1 MSEPAKLLVAS
12 NNLGKLR
19 EYASLL
25 AGLPFELTTLAG
37 ERITDEIEETGSS
50 MEQNA
55 IQKATAYAALSGLI
69 TLADDSGL
77 EVDALGGEPGS
88 LSRRY
93 AGENVSDME
102 RIDYLLAKLDG
113 VPWEAR
119 GARFRCVIA
128 IATPEGRVETC
139 EDVCE
144 GIIALDSKGEGGFGY
159 DPIFDLPELG
169 KRMAE
174 LSLEEKNRISHRARA
189 AQKARPI
196 LELLGEQKRYDQTL

>member
-1 MSEPAKLLVAS
+1 LSEPAKLLVAS

-25 AGLPFELTTLAG
+25 GGLPFELTTLAG

-55 IQKATAYAALSGLI
+55 IQKATAYATLSGLI

-93 AGENVSDME
+93 AGENASDRE
-102 RIDYLLAKLDG
+102 RIDYLLAKIDG
-113 VPWEAR
+113 VPWEGR
-119 GARFRCVIA
+119 GGRFRCVIA

-159 DPIFDLPELG
+159 DPIFYLPELG

-174 LSLEEKNRISHRARA
+174 LSLEEKNRISHRGRA
-189 AQKARPI
+189 AQKARLI

>member
-1 MSEPAKLLVAS
+1 LSEPAKLLVAS

-55 IQKATAYAALSGLI
+55 IQKATAYAALSGLV

-88 LSRRY
+88 RSRRY
-93 AGENVSDME
+93 AGENVSDRE

-113 VPWEAR
+113 VPWEGR
-119 GARFRCVIA
+119 GGRFRCVIA

-144 GIIALDSKGEGGFGY
+144 GVIALDSKGEGGFGY
-159 DPIFDLPELG
+159 DPIFYLPELG

-174 LSLEEKNRISHRARA
+174 LTLEEKNRISHRGRA
-189 AQKARPI
+189 AQKARLI
-196 LELLGEQKRYDQTL
+196 LELLEKQKRYDQTL

>member
-25 AGLPFELTTLAG
+25 GGLPFELTTLAG

-77 EVDALGGEPGS
+77 EVDALGGEPGA

-93 AGENVSDME
+93 AGENVSDRE

-113 VPWEAR
+113 VPREGR

-128 IATPEGRVETC
+128 IATPEGKVETS
-139 EDVCE
+139 EVVCE
-144 GIIALDSKGEGGFGY
+144 GIIELDSKGEGGFGY
-159 DPIFDLPELG
+159 DPIFYLPELDR
-169 KRMAE
+169 RMAE
-174 LSLEEKNRISHRARA
+174 LTLEEKNRISHRGRA
-189 AQKARPI
+189 AEKARPI
-196 LELLGEQKRYDQTL
+196 LELLGEQKRHDQTL

>member
-12 NNLGKLR
+12 NNPGKLR

-25 AGLPFELTTLAG
+25 GGLPFELTTLAG
-37 ERITDEIEETGSS
+37 EGITDEIEETGSS

-55 IQKATAYAALSGLI
+55 IQKATAYATLSGLI

-77 EVDALGGEPGS
+77 EVDALDGEPGS

-93 AGENVSDME
+93 AGENVSDRE

-113 VPWEAR
+113 VPWEGR
-119 GARFRCVIA
+119 GGRFRCVIA
-128 IATPEGRVETC
+128 IATPEGQVETC

-159 DPIFDLPELG
+159 DPIFYLPELG

-174 LSLEEKNRISHRARA
+174 LTLEEKNSISHRGRA

-196 LELLGEQKRYDQTL
+196 LEILGEQRRHDQAL

>member
-1 MSEPAKLLVAS
+1 LSELAKLLVAS

-25 AGLPFELTTLAG
+25 SGLPFELTTLAG
-37 ERITDEIEETGSS
+37 EGITDEIEETGSS

-55 IQKATAYAALSGLI
+55 IQKATAYATLSGLI

-77 EVDALGGEPGS
+77 EVDALNGEPGS

-113 VPWEAR
+113 VPWETR

-128 IATPEGRVETC
+128 IATPEGVVETC
-139 EDVCE
+139 QGVCE
-144 GIIALDSKGEGGFGY
+144 GIVALDAKGEGGFGY
-159 DPIFDLPELG
+159 DPIFYLPELDR
-169 KRMAE
+169 RMAE
-174 LSLEEKNRISHRARA
+174 LTLEEKNRISHRARA

-196 LELLGEQKRYDQTL
+196 LELLGERKRYDQTL